1 MGIQA
6 YGSIFKE
13 LRKIRFGLIFWIKMR
28 CIGKVNECR
37 SLERSFGEGFA
48 DHFSGFADI
57 LSSEVIGILDINFID
72 LIGLDIFLFS
82 TVHKI
87 NLTRVI
93 TWGYTKK
100 YVWTMSH
107 PPVCIYSS
115 ATPLVSPLSLS
126 LR

>member
-1 MGIQA
+1 M
-6 YGSIFKE
+6 
-13 LRKIRFGLIFWIKMR
+13 
-28 CIGKVNECR
+28 NECR
-37 SLERSFGEGFA
+37 SLEGSFGEGFA
-48 DHFSGFADI
+48 DHFSGLANI
-57 LSSEVIGILDINFID
+57 LSSEVIRILDIDFID
-72 LIGLDIFLFS
+72 LIGPDILLFS
-82 TVHKI
+82 TVHEI

-115 ATPLVSPLSLS
+115 ATPLASPLSLS